1 MEKDS
6 FLMYKTWWEQIQFLS
21 DEQAGVLLKAIFASQ
36 WGMELPQMDSATQ
49 ICLMFIKQQMSIDA
63 SKYDA
68 VCEKRKEAGRKG
80 AAARWMAN
88 AKNANGK
95 NSKRKNG
102 IAKMAEY
109 EYEYEN
115 EYDHDNDHDDDEE
128 RKIKERKRLEERDRI
143 LEEDDY
149 ALRHETD
156 PNREHFFKPR
166 VKLGW
171 VGQDQEEEKAAVPDN
186 RKPITQE
193 EKDRILKRL
202 EEFKKQRGY

>member
-1 MEKDS
+1 MAKDS
-6 FLMYKTWWEQIQFLS
+6 FLMYTEWGNQIKRLTY
-21 DEQAGVLLKAIFASQ
+21 EQAGILVNAIFAYESGSQ
-36 WGMELPQMDSATQ
+36 IPDMDDKTEMCFA
-49 ICLMFIKQQMSIDA
+49 FIQGQLDRDSR
-63 SKYDA
+63 KYDV
-68 VCEKRKEAGRKG
+68 VCEKRRISGKKG
-80 AAARWMAN
+80 GIAN
-88 AKNANGK
+88 ATKMKQMVANG
-95 NSKRKNG
+95 SKSKQSVANQ
-102 IAKMAEY
+102 ADNEY
-109 EYEYEN
+109 EYDN